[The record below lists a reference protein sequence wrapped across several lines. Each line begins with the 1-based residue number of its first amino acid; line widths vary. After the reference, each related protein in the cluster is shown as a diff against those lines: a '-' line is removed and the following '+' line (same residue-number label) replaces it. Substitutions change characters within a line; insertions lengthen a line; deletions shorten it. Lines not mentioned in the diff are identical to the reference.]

1 MIRRGM
7 GEREGLRLLDQAVVL
22 CPQQTRIFVGPDWV
36 GPQDFKTRLP
46 NAVERA
52 IGTSQ
57 DRAI

>member
-1 MIRRGM
+1 VIEVVRYDRRT
-7 GEREGLRLLDQAVVL
+7 REIVVAAGWGGIHPDGVGL
-22 CPQQTRIFVGPDWV
+22 
-36 GPQDFKTRLP
+36 QDFKTRLP